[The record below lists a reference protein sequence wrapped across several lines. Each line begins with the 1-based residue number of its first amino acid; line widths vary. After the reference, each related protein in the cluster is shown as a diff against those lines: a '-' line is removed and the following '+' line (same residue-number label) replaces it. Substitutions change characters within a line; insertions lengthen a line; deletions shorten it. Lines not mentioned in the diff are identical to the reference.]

1 MGTGYCYGCMEH
13 IVTYPCPKCGYTP
26 AHSLTPYALQPGT
39 ILNGKYLVG
48 KVLGQGGFG
57 ITYIGFDLQL
67 QRKVAIKEYYPAG
80 LLNRK
85 AESSEVIWY
94 ASEVSQEAR
103 RSGQDMVI
111 QVVIQDT
118 VILQSGRIVPGN
130 QVTELSLA
138 AGMVG
143 KLLPGG
149 YDGKFV
155 IHYYDP
161 ETGEKA
167 IVNAEIPIK
176 ITVKE

>member
-1 MGTGYCYGCMEH
+1 MMGSIKLSTQNLTVLILLVSSVLAIGVSVWAVFFRTPDSPLVPDYAPQEMEPNQKP
-13 IVTYPCPKCGYTP
+13 IPGDTDEKLEQPENGGAV
-26 AHSLTPYALQPGT
+26 SLTFSNEVT
-39 ILNGKYLVG
+39 VMLNDRTVS
-48 KVLGQGGFG
+48 
-57 ITYIGFDLQL
+57 
-67 QRKVAIKEYYPAG
+67 
-80 LLNRK
+80 LLFANP
-85 AESSEVIWY
+85 
-94 ASEVSQEAR
+94 R

-138 AGMVG
+138 AGMAG

-149 YDGKFV
+149 YNGKFI

-167 IVNAEIPIK
+167 IVNAEIPIR